1 MNLKSTQEIVWIA
14 FFSALL
20 AVSAFIA
27 LPIGAVPFTLQ
38 VLVLF
43 LTSLILG
50 SKRASMAV
58 AFYVFLGI
66 VGFPF
71 FSGGKSGLAAIFSP
85 TGGFIL
91 AFIPTAFIAGFAQYK
106 KWYLASFILLLSLC
120 FLYFCGTI
128 WLMFMLDISLEKA
141 FTFAT
146 LPFII
151 PDLIKSFMAYGIFNM
166 LSQQGKIPFQ
176 KRINPTEL

>member
-20 AVSAFIA
+20 AVSAFIS

-50 SKRASMAV
+50 SKRAAIAV
-58 AFYVFLGI
+58 TFYVFLGV

-91 AFIPTAFIAGFAQYK
+91 AFIPVAFIAGFAQYK
-106 KWYLASFILLLSLC
+106 KWYVASFILFLSL
-120 FLYFCGTI
+120 FLLYTCGTL
-128 WLMFMLDISLEKA
+128 WLKFMLDMSLEKA
-141 FTFAT
+141 FAIAT

-151 PDLIKSFMAYGIFNM
+151 PDLIKAFMAYGIFNI
-166 LSQQGKIPFQ
+166 LLQQGKIPFQ
-176 KRINPTEL
+176 KNIQHTD